1 MRRTLLAAVA
11 ATVLLAG
18 CSGSDDSG
26 KKDGQ
31 TPEQAL
37 AAAKKTLDETSGVR
51 FALDSDGVE
60 PGAQA
65 LLSAEG
71 VLTDAPAFDGKIV
84 VQIAGLKPEVPVIAV
99 DGKVYAQLPLTTGW
113 QDIDPAAY
121 GAPDPAALMSPDNG
135 LSSMLTATTDV
146 TKGET
151 VRGGEGNKEVLTTY
165 QGTLPAS
172 AAKVIVPS
180 VVGDVDATYT
190 LTADDELREAELS
203 GDFYGT
209 GRTETYTV
217 TVDDY
222 GTQKD
227 ITAP

>member
-1 MRRTLLAAVA
+1 MRRTFVAAVA
-11 ATVLLAG
+11 AMLLVSG
-18 CSGSDDSG
+18 CTGSEDED
-26 KKDGQ
+26 KKPQQ

-51 FALDSDGVE
+51 FALDSDDID
-60 PGAQA
+60 PQTNA
-65 LLSAEG
+65 LLSADG
-71 VLTDAPAFDGKIV
+71 VLTHAPAFDGKIV

-113 QDIDPAAY
+113 QPIDPADY
-121 GAPDPAALMSPDNG
+121 GAPDPAALMSPDHG

-146 TKGET
+146 TRGKS
-151 VRGGEGNKEVLTTY
+151 VRGGEGNREVLTTY
-165 QGTLPAS
+165 QGTVPAS
-172 AAKVIVPS
+172 AASVIVPR
-180 VVGDVDATYT
+180 VEGDVDATYT
-190 LTADDELREAELS
+190 LTADDELREAVLT

-209 GRTETYTV
+209 GHTETYTV

-222 GTQKD
+222 GTEKD